1 MAAAISVV
9 SAAYKDISSNQGNI
23 NASGGGDG
31 AVKKPTRWMREKRRT
46 ESLLEKAEEKEK
58 EAEEKEKE
66 LVLHEFCLQEKAE
79 ELELLADHLEFERR
93 DLIRM
98 KEEMN
103 TEMKEMEVKME
114 LEVEQVKA
122 KAAKDIADLKR
133 RFEEELK

>member
-23 NASGGGDG
+23 MKFQNNASGGDG
-31 AVKKPTRWMREKRRT
+31 GASKRPTRWMRGKRRT
-46 ESLLEKAEEKEK
+46 DSLLEKAEEKEQ
-58 EAEEKEKE
+58 E

-93 DLIRM
+93 DLNRM

-103 TEMKEMEVKME
+103 TEVKEMEVKTE
-114 LEVEQVKA
+114 LEVEKVKA